1 MDSLIMYPK
10 ECRRSIKRLTEE
22 VGMSIEIA
30 YAQMLMTALLMDLH
44 PEDEEVVHI
53 ILEDCG
59 VEVD

>member
-1 MDSLIMYPK
+1 
-10 ECRRSIKRLTEE
+10 
-22 VGMSIEIA
+22 MSIEIA

-44 PEDEEVVHI
+44 PEDEEVVHM